1 MNTIPVNIIS
11 GFLGSGKTTS
21 IIRLLGQRTAND
33 SWAIIIND
41 FGKVS
46 IDAQTLSHSGLNS
59 SDLFD
64 ISGGCICCSAKIYF
78 REDLEKIVASGK
90 YNRIIIEPS
99 GLGGIEMV
107 SEIVEANPL
116 LRLLPTICLVDI
128 LMTQNQKLQRLPIYL
143 TQIRKASII
152 AFTKCDL
159 TKDEDELNGLIGQ
172 FKVTFPDKL
181 CLPIR
186 SDSDFSLLFKDLETF
201 PTSKE
206 GKFQSAFFSNQ
217 DLTDKDFRENEF
229 SFGPEKVF
237 DPQKIASFFSAH
249 PSIVRSKGF
258 VHTTEGWHFY
268 NYTLTG
274 FHSEPCETKA
284 FSQFVIIS
292 MGNEAIEGQ
301 FFFDETDV
309 SLNRKISKLL

>member
-1 MNTIPVNIIS
+1 MNAISVNIIS

-21 IIRLLGQRTAND
+21 IIRLLSQRTVND
-33 SWAIIIND
+33 SWAIIINE

-46 IDAQTLSHSGLNS
+46 IDSQTLINSGLNN

-78 REDLEKIVASGK
+78 REDLEKIVASSK

-159 TKDEDELNGLIGQ
+159 TKDENELNGLIGQ
-172 FKVTFPDKL
+172 FKKNFPDKL
-181 CLPIR
+181 CLAIR
-186 SDSDFSLLFKDLETF
+186 SDCDFSLLFKDLETL
-201 PTSKE
+201 PTSKD
-206 GKFQSAFFSNQ
+206 GKFQSVFFTSQ
-217 DLTDKDFRENEF
+217 DLNDTNFREEVF
-229 SFGPEKVF
+229 TSGPEKVF
-237 DPQKIASFFSAH
+237 DLQKMASFFSAN
-249 PSIVRSKGF
+249 PSIVRSKGYF
-258 VHTTEGWHFY
+258 RTIVGWHFY

-274 FHSEPCETKA
+274 FHSEPWETKA

-292 MGNEAIEGQ
+292 MGNEAIESQ
-301 FFFDETDV
+301 FFFNETEGQP
-309 SLNRKISKLL
+309 

>member
-1 MNTIPVNIIS
+1 MSTIPVNIIS

-33 SWAIIIND
+33 KWAIIINE

-64 ISGGCICCSAKIYF
+64 ISGGCICCSVKIYF

-90 YNRIIIEPS
+90 YNRIIVEPS

-128 LMTQNQKLQRLPIYL
+128 LMTQNQKLLRLPIYL
-143 TQIRKASII
+143 TQIRKAAII

-159 TKDEDELNGLIGQ
+159 AKDEDELSDLIGQ
-172 FKVTFPDKL
+172 FKNNFPHKP
-181 CLPIR
+181 CFPIR
-186 SDSDFSLLFKDLETF
+186 SGNDLIQIFRDSD
-201 PTSKE
+201 TSSYPVG
-206 GKFQSAFFSNQ
+206 GKFRNAFFTNQ
-217 DLTDKDFRENEF
+217 DLTDKDFREEEF
-229 SFGPEKVF
+229 SFRPEKVF
-237 DPQKIASFFSAH
+237 DLQKIAFFFSAN
-249 PSIVRSKGF
+249 PSIIRSKGYVKTF
-258 VHTTEGWHFY
+258 GGWYFY

-274 FHSEPCETKA
+274 FYSESCEPKT
-284 FSQFVIIS
+284 FSQLVIIS
-292 MGNEAIEGQ
+292 MDKNVIESQ
-301 FFFDETDV
+301 FFFNETEGQP
-309 SLNRKISKLL
+309 

>member
-1 MNTIPVNIIS
+1 MSAIPVNIIS

-33 SWAIIIND
+33 SWAIIINE

-46 IDAQTLSHSGLNS
+46 IDAQTLSHSGLNN

-78 REDLEKIVASGK
+78 REDLEKIVESGK
-90 YNRIIIEPS
+90 YNRIIVEPS

-128 LMTQNQKLQRLPIYL
+128 LMTQNQKLLRLPIYL
-143 TQIRKASII
+143 TQIRKASIV

-159 TKDEDELNGLIGQ
+159 AKDEDELNGLIGQ
-172 FKVTFPDKL
+172 FKNNFPNKL
-181 CLPIR
+181 CFPIR
-186 SDSDFSLLFKDLETF
+186 FGNDLIQIFRDSDTFSH
-201 PTSKE
+201 PNE

-217 DLTDKDFRENEF
+217 DLTDKDFREEAF

-237 DPQKIASFFSAH
+237 DLQKIESFFSTH
-249 PSIVRSKGF
+249 TSIVRSKGY
-258 VHTTEGWHFY
+258 VRTNGGWHFY

-274 FHSEPCETKA
+274 FHSEPCKPKT
-284 FSQFVIIS
+284 FSQLVIIS
-292 MGNEAIEGQ
+292 MDKKVIESQ
-301 FFFDETDV
+301 FFFNETEGQP
-309 SLNRKISKLL
+309 

>member
-1 MNTIPVNIIS
+1 MSAIPVNIIS

-21 IIRLLGQRTAND
+21 IIRLLGQRPAND
-33 SWAIIIND
+33 AWAIIINE

-46 IDAQTLSHSGLNS
+46 IDAQTLSHSGLNN

-143 TQIRKASII
+143 TQIQKAAII

-159 TKDEDELNGLIGQ
+159 VKDEDELNGLIEL
-172 FKVTFPDKL
+172 FKKTFPNKQ
-181 CLPIR
+181 CFPIR
-186 SDSDFSLLFKDLETF
+186 SAKDLIQIFRDSD
-201 PTSKE
+201 TSSYPFE
-206 GKFQSAFFSNQ
+206 GKFQSAFFSSQ
-217 DLTDKDFRENEF
+217 DLTDKNFREEVF
-229 SFGPEKVF
+229 SSGPEKVF
-237 DPQKIASFFSAH
+237 DLQKIASFFFAH
-249 PSIVRSKGF
+249 PSIVRSKGY
-258 VHTTEGWHFY
+258 VKTIAGWHFY

-274 FHSEPCETKA
+274 FHSEPCENRVT
-284 FSQFVIIS
+284 SQLVIIS
-292 MGNEAIEGQ
+292 
-301 FFFDETDV
+301 TDNDAANDKQN
-309 SLNRKISKLL
+309 NRDDKGSTGFLSCLIN

>member
-1 MNTIPVNIIS
+1 MNAIPVNIIS

-33 SWAIIIND
+33 SWAIIINE

-78 REDLEKIVASGK
+78 REDLEKIVESGK
-90 YNRIIIEPS
+90 YNRIVIEPS

-159 TKDEDELNGLIGQ
+159 AKDENELNGLIGQ
-172 FKVTFPDKL
+172 FKRNFPNKQ
-181 CLPIR
+181 CFPIR
-186 SDSDFSLLFKDLETF
+186 SGNDLIQIFRDSDALSY
-201 PTSKE
+201 PVE
-206 GKFQSAFFSNQ
+206 GKFQSVFFTNQ
-217 DLTDKDFRENEF
+217 DLTDKDFREEEF
-229 SFGPEKVF
+229 SFGPEKIF
-237 DPQKIASFFSAH
+237 DLQKIASFFSAN
-249 PSIVRSKGF
+249 PSILRSKGT
-258 VHTTEGWHFY
+258 VRTIGGWYFY

-274 FHSEPCETKA
+274 FHSEPCETRA
-284 FSQFVIIS
+284 TNQLVVIS
-292 MGNEAIEGQ
+292 TDKEAIGNQ
-301 FFFDETDV
+301 FFFNKTEGQP
-309 SLNRKISKLL
+309 

>member
-1 MNTIPVNIIS
+1 MNAISVNIIS

-21 IIRLLGQRTAND
+21 IIRLLSQRMAND
-33 SWAIIIND
+33 SWAIIINE

-46 IDAQTLSHSGLNS
+46 IDSQTLSNSGLNN

-152 AFTKCDL
+152 VFTKCDL
-159 TKDEDELNGLIGQ
+159 TKDEDELNGLIQQ
-172 FKVTFPDKL
+172 FKKTFPNKL
-181 CLPIR
+181 CFTIR
-186 SDSDFSLLFKDLETF
+186 SANDLIQIFKHLD
-201 PTSKE
+201 TSSYSIE

-217 DLTDKDFRENEF
+217 DLTDKDFREEEF

-237 DPQKIASFFSAH
+237 DLQKIASFFSAH
-249 PSIVRSKGF
+249 PSIVRSKGYIL
-258 VHTTEGWHFY
+258 TTAGWHFY

-274 FHSEPCETKA
+274 FHSEPCESRVT
-284 FSQFVIIS
+284 SQFVIIS
-292 MGNEAIEGQ
+292 MDKEAIDSQ
-301 FFFDETDV
+301 FFFDETEGQ
-309 SLNRKISKLL
+309 L

>member
-1 MNTIPVNIIS
+1 MSATPVNIIS

-21 IIRLLGQRTAND
+21 IIRLLGQRTAHD
-33 SWAIIIND
+33 SWAIIINE

-46 IDAQTLSHSGLNS
+46 IDAQTLSHSGLAS

-90 YNRIIIEPS
+90 YNRIVIEPS

-143 TQIRKASII
+143 TQIKKASII

-159 TKDEDELNGLIGQ
+159 AKDENELNGLIGQ
-172 FKVTFPDKL
+172 FKNNFSNKQ
-181 CLPIR
+181 CFPIR
-186 SDSDFSLLFKDLETF
+186 SGNDLIQIFRDSD
-201 PTSKE
+201 TSSYPIE

-217 DLTDKDFRENEF
+217 DLTDKDFREEEF

-237 DPQKIASFFSAH
+237 DLQKIASFFSTN
-249 PSIVRSKGF
+249 PTILRSKGYMM
-258 VHTTEGWHFY
+258 TSSGWQFF

-274 FHSEPCETKA
+274 FDSEPCEPKP
-284 FSQFVIIS
+284 SNQFVVIS
-292 MGNEAIEGQ
+292 MNIR
-301 FFFDETDV
+301 V
-309 SLNRKISKLL
+309 SGIKDNSVDSWSTGLLSCLIN

>member
-1 MNTIPVNIIS
+1 MCAIPVNIIS

-33 SWAIIIND
+33 SWAIIINE

-46 IDAQTLSHSGLNS
+46 IDSQTLSNSGLNN

-78 REDLEKIVASGK
+78 REDLVKIVASGK

-152 AFTKCDL
+152 VFTKCDL
-159 TKDEDELNGLIGQ
+159 TKDEDELNGLIQQ
-172 FKVTFPDKL
+172 FKKTFPNKQCFPLRSANDLIQIFKHLDTSSYPTVDKF
-181 CLPIR
+181 R
-186 SDSDFSLLFKDLETF
+186 
-201 PTSKE
+201 
-206 GKFQSAFFSNQ
+206 SAFFSNQ
-217 DLTDKDFRENEF
+217 DLTDKDFREEEF

-237 DPQKIASFFSAH
+237 DLQKIASFFSAH

-258 VHTTEGWHFY
+258 VHSTEGWHFY

-274 FHSEPCETKA
+274 FHSEPCESRVI
-284 FSQFVIIS
+284 SQLVVIS
-292 MGNEAIEGQ
+292 VGNEAIERQ
-301 FFFDETDV
+301 FFFDETEGQ
-309 SLNRKISKLL
+309 L

>member
-1 MNTIPVNIIS
+1 MSAIPVNIIS
-11 GFLGSGKTTS
+11 GFLGSGKTTA
-21 IIRLLGQRTAND
+21 IIRLLNQRTAND
-33 SWAIIIND
+33 SWAIIINE

-46 IDAQTLSHSGLNS
+46 IDAQTLSHSGLGN

-172 FKVTFPDKL
+172 FKKNFPDKL

-186 SDSDFSLLFKDLETF
+186 SDSDFFLLFKDLETL

-206 GKFQSAFFSNQ
+206 GKFQSAFFSSP
-217 DLTDKDFRENEF
+217 DLTDKNFSEKEL

-237 DPQKIASFFSAH
+237 DLQKLESFFSTH
-249 PSIVRSKGF
+249 TSIVRSKGY
-258 VHTTEGWHFY
+258 VRTITGWHFY

-274 FHSEPCETKA
+274 FHSEPCESKE
-284 FSQFVIIS
+284 SNQFVVIS
-292 MGNEAIEGQ
+292 IDKGEIGNQ
-301 FFFDETDV
+301 DV
-309 SLNRKISKLL
+309 RDDMWSTGLLSCLIN